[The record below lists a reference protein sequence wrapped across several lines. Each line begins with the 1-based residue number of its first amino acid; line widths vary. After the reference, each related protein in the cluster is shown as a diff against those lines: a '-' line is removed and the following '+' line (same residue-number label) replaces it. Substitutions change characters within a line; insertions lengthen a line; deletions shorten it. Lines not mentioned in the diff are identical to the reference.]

1 MSNTAKIL
9 ADKVRSPEHAL
20 IDNRAEFL
28 GFLTKR
34 LGNRTDAE
42 DVLQEFCLRVLA
54 RKDQLREVERM
65 GAWLYSILRSSLND
79 HYRKTARRT
88 RLADAVSREPAT
100 WAEDAS
106 NQMARLCSC
115 AGGLISELRPVDASL
130 IRRIDF
136 GDEDRARVAAD
147 LGLHRNALGVRLYR
161 ARMALRDA
169 VVRHCGSCC
178 ETEREDCYCP
188 PSGCENNAH
197 RSVW

>member
-1 MSNTAKIL
+1 MSNSAKIL
-9 ADKVRSPEHAL
+9 ADNVRSTETAL

-65 GAWLYSILRSSLND
+65 GAWLYSVLRSSLND
-79 HYRKTARRT
+79 HYRKNARRT
-88 RLADAVSREPAT
+88 RLADAVSREPET

-106 NQMARLCSC
+106 DQLAKLCSC

-136 GDEDRARVAAD
+136 GDEDRASVAAD
-147 LGLHRNALGVRLYR
+147 LGLHRNALGVRHYR
-161 ARMALRDA
+161 ARIALRDA
-169 VVRHCGSCC
+169 VVRHCGPCC
-178 ETEREDCYCP
+178 KSDRDDCYCP
-188 PSGCENNAH
+188 PAGCQNNAH
-197 RSVW
+197 RPVS

>member
-9 ADKVRSPEHAL
+9 ADQVRSPELAL
-20 IDNRAEFL
+20 MDNRAEFL

-88 RLADAVSREPAT
+88 RLADAVSREPET

-106 NQMARLCSC
+106 DQMARLCSC
-115 AGGLISELRPVDASL
+115 VGGLISELRPVDASL

-178 ETEREDCYCP
+178 ETDREDCYCP

-197 RSVW
+197 RSVC